1 MGVYAGNYK
10 DFLPQTAR
18 TKAFYSEALVVLQ
31 YNSRWPFVIRSRHWS
46 DYLVFTAR
54 KHPMADDQAPKPT
67 AGIVGFDYGAPAEL
81 FPSRGWKKRNPVAY
95 KRFDTAAEAIRFAV
109 EEMPP
114 PALLGACIEVSEA
127 RFGLREIHDLY
138 ESAAYPLKRRAAASL
153 PKRKSFT
160 KKSR

>member
-1 MGVYAGNYK
+1 
-10 DFLPQTAR
+10 
-18 TKAFYSEALVVLQ
+18 
-31 YNSRWPFVIRSRHWS
+31 
-46 DYLVFTAR
+46 
-54 KHPMADDQAPKPT
+54 MADDQAPKPT
-67 AGIVGFDYGAPAEL
+67 EGLVGFDYGAPAEL

-138 ESAAYPLKRRAAASL
+138 ESAAYPLKRRSAASL
-153 PKRKSFT
+153 PE
-160 KKSR
+160 SRSTDPAGQLQSTERSAADQFIGKTQAKPKPRHRRRS